1 MCSNA
6 PDRLRHVPRHGSGK
20 SLIAFKTQHPRMT
33 RSETLVRCCE
43 CVLRHSQRS
52 GPFSLSRSLE
62 SVQKG
67 SECSLGISP
76 CALAGLGYITRTNGT
91 MFESSFSARERERER
106 APAWR
111 ATRKTQRGWARARRT
126 RKLVC
131 SGPFVVRDQMH
142 GSGLQTPPPG
152 GGAEFEVKAAGVLPL
167 ARFESTSF
175 IRGKNVMS
183 SRPERRTAP
192 ASARLARARPAL

>member
-106 APAWR
+106 GR
-111 ATRKTQRGWARARRT
+111 RHGGRRGKRNAGGHEQGA
-126 RKLVC
+126 
-131 SGPFVVRDQMH
+131 H
-142 GSGLQTPPPG
+142 GSLY
-152 GGAEFEVKAAGVLPL
+152 AAGRSSFGIRCMVLACKLLRQAEERNLKSRQL
-167 ARFESTSF
+167 ACCPWHGSNQRHS
-175 IRGKNVMS
+175 
-183 SRPERRTAP
+183 
-192 ASARLARARPAL
+192 